1 MSYDA
6 VLFDFDGVLVD
17 SEPVHHQVW
26 TEVLAPYGIHLPW
39 DVYQARCIGVSDKA
53 MIRELC
59 EISGRPEEFD
69 ALWNEYPRKKAI
81 FRERM
86 VANPPMPAATIELL
100 GSLASGRPLAL
111 VTSSGRTEVEPVL
124 ERTGV
129 HGHFSAFVFGEDVA
143 RLKPD
148 PEPYQ
153 KAAELLGA
161 KRPLVVEDSEAGVAS
176 GRAAG
181 FDVVR
186 IPNAYE
192 TSGLVTR
199 RLAGAGS

>member
-1 MSYDA
+1 VSYDA
-6 VLFDFDGVLVD
+6 ILFDFDGVLVD

-26 TEVLAPYGIHLPW
+26 TEVLTPYGIELPW

-59 EISGRPEEFD
+59 EISGRPEVFEE
-69 ALWNEYPRKKAI
+69 LWNEYPRKKAI

-86 VANPPMPAATIELL
+86 VADPPMPAATIELL
-100 GSLASGRPLAL
+100 AGLAAERRLAL
-111 VTSSGRTEVEPVL
+111 VTSSGRTEVQPVL

-153 KAAELLGA
+153 KAAALLGA
-161 KRPLVVEDSEAGVAS
+161 RRPLVVEDSEAGVAS

-186 IPNAYE
+186 IPDAYQ
-192 TSGLVTR
+192 TSGLVNGW
-199 RLAGAGS
+199 LAGVGS